1 MAAFVKRD
9 THYVFAKGI
18 VSKKS
23 ATVKEAA
30 IDMGI
35 ELKTVWRFH
44 SDAGI
49 EFAGALR
56 EWLKEYEVHQSNTGG
71 YDPQA
76 NGLAESVI
84 GEIIGGVRTLLHQSG
99 APIRLWS
106 EAASHYVEILN
117 RTKVKVHGFDQPI
130 EPWLAESRRS
140 GSSRPALAALPHDED
155 PKHWPPWGCRAI
167 GLLPKAHREDK
178 LSSLAVAGIFVGM
191 DKVAVEGTRIAV
203 LDKEYMKTTD
213 PITEVIV

>member
-23 ATVKEAA
+23 PTVKEAA
-30 IDMGI
+30 ID
-35 ELKTVWRFH
+35 V
-44 SDAGI
+44 GI

-71 YDPQA
+71 YSPQA

-178 LSSLAVAGIFVGM
+178 LSSLASSWAWI
-191 DKVAVEGTRIAV
+191 R
-203 LDKEYMKTTD
+203 
-213 PITEVIV
+213 